1 MCAVVL
7 IVGGAAQGKL
17 AFARRELGV
26 AAWSDGT
33 LGEAGCVYGL
43 HRAIRAL
50 PEPREALASWL
61 AAHPDGVV
69 ICDEVGCGVVPLD
82 RDERAWRELVGRI
95 CCELAEQAAAVYRV
109 CCGMGVRLK

>member
-1 MCAVVL
+1 MCALVL

-26 AAWSDGT
+26 AAWSDGA
-33 LGEAGCVYGL
+33 LGEADCVYGL
-43 HRAIRAL
+43 HQALRTL
-50 PEPREALASWL
+50 PEPRSALAAWL
-61 AAHPDGVV
+61 AAHPEGVI

-109 CCGMGVRLK
+109 CCGLGAQLK